1 MTIFQIDDRVTP
13 KATDSKLGKLHGTV
27 FIVVYINSFNDII
40 KVKSETGEFLSVS
53 VSGSFRYGPRS
64 ESYYSSRFELIESQ
78 KLKTIEERIKKLYR
92 KCKTTSHWG

>member
-27 FIVVYINSFNDII
+27 FIVVDIDSLYNTI
-40 KVKSETGEFLSVS
+40 KVKSETGEFLSRS
-53 VSGSFRYGPRS
+53 MTGYFRYSPRS
-64 ESYYSSRFELIESQ
+64 ENYYSNRFELIESQ

-92 KCKTTSHWG
+92 KCKTTNHWG